1 MSETANSPILTAALT
16 ASQPA
21 PAAPAVAAVEVA
33 PAAPAAPA
41 VEAPKPP
48 AEAAPAPTLNPWALR
63 PPKPAASPAPSPAI
77 DAAASPAAPPAPVA
91 DPALAALEARV
102 ASLSSVLTRQA
113 NAELAGVPENV
124 RAYVASLAGNDA
136 AKQLDAIHT
145 LRANGLLPTAPA
157 LVPAGATTMPAAAP
171 SVPAAPSSPD
181 APVLAEYERLSSK
194 SPIIAAAFRTAN
206 GAAIA
211 RAEAARASRN

>member
-1 MSETANSPILTAALT
+1 MSETATAPSPILAAALA

-21 PAAPAVAAVEVA
+21 PAAPVVAAEVA

-48 AEAAPAPTLNPWALR
+48 AEAAPAPALNPWALR

-77 DAAASPAAPPAPVA
+77 DAAAPPAPVV

-113 NAELAGVPENV
+113 TSELAGVPENV
-124 RAYVASLAGNDA
+124 RAYVATLAGTDP
-136 AKQLDAIHT
+136 AKQLDALHT
-145 LRANGLLPTAPA
+145 LRTSGLLPTAPA
-157 LVPAGATTMPAAAP
+157 VVPPGATTMPGATP
-171 SVPAAPSSPD
+171 SAPAAPASPD
-181 APVLAEYERLSSK
+181 APVLAEYERLSAR

-206 GAAIA
+206 SAAIA